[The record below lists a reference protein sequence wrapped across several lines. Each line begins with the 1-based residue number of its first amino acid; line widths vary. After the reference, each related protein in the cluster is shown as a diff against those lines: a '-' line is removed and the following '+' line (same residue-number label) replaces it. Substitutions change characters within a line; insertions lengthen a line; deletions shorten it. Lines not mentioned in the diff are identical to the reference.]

1 MKTKIMK
8 TNVSWTQPILRAT
21 PICAAVMQ
29 SMRTVITRTHATFL
43 SMSAAVAKAAKNRAA
58 TVVWAGGTRK
68 LKMVRSFKKPTI
80 PSFHYSMTEAKT
92 QASKIPY
99 IFIKL

>member
-43 SMSAAVAKAAKNRAA
+43 LMSAAVAKAVQNRAA
-58 TVVWAGGTRK
+58 TVAWAVGTKNREF
-68 LKMVRSFKKPTI
+68 RIESDR
-80 PSFHYSMTEAKT
+80 
-92 QASKIPY
+92 
-99 IFIKL
+99 